1 MKRILTV
8 TTALF
13 LGAAAVLAQEKA
25 EYKAYLVSNAHFDSQ
40 WNWDVQR
47 SISEYIPK
55 TMDRNLFLLEKYP
68 DYIFNFEGGIKYSWM
83 KEYFPEKY
91 DLVKKY
97 IRQGRWHVTGS
108 TWDATDTNIPSP
120 ESFTR
125 NILYG
130 QHFYREE
137 FGVEGTDIFLP
148 DCFGFG
154 WTLPTIAAHSGLIGF
169 STQKLQWRNNP
180 FYGDSKIP
188 FEIGL
193 WQGVDGSRIMLVADA
208 HNYTTRWRYEDLSHS
223 RNLVRYAE
231 KSPIKSVYHYYGTGD
246 TGGSP
251 TIESVRAL
259 ERGLAGDGPVEII
272 SAESDRLYKDYLPYE
287 DHPELP
293 VWNGELL
300 MDVHGTGCYTSQ
312 AAMKL
317 YNRRNEQLADA
328 AERSAVAADWLG
340 TAAYPQDFLSEAWK
354 RFIWHQFH
362 DDLTGTSLPRAYEFS
377 WNDELISLKQFAG
390 VLTSSVGAVS
400 TELDTYVKGTPV
412 VIYNSIAA
420 PVTDMVEVSM
430 PYCGKKVSV
439 YGPDGKQVPCQV
451 LSSEPDG
458 MTVLLFQASAPA
470 AGYAVYDVRKGGRS
484 SWDLSVEVTANTIEN
499 SVYKV
504 TLDGNGDICSIVDK
518 RCGRELVE
526 KGKAVRLALF
536 TGNPSYNW
544 PAWEIMKTTVDS
556 EPVPVTDNVK
566 ITVAESGPVRGAL
579 RVERTHGDSRFVQY
593 ISLTEGGSADRIDIR
608 NEVDW
613 NSPDALLKA
622 EFPLSVSNPEA
633 VYDLG
638 VGSVARGNNVPTA
651 YEVYAQQ
658 WADLTDKDGS
668 YGVSVL
674 NDSKYGWDKPAD
686 NTIRL
691 TLLHTPSTKGGY
703 SYQSR
708 QDFGHHEF
716 TYSIVGHEGD
726 YRDGRTV
733 VKAELLNQPLKAFIV
748 PKHRGDLGRTFSF
761 AEVTGGSVAVRAL
774 KHAEDMDGYVVRLY
788 ETSGRGETA
797 GTVRFASD
805 ILEAKELNGNEDIKG
820 SADFKGKE
828 LTFNVGPFGM
838 KTFFVRLKDYGKE
851 VSTVKSVP
859 VELPFNAKAASYNA
873 FRSDA
878 NFDGKGNSYAAELLP
893 GTLAYRGVEF
903 TLPDGTVENA
913 VKCSNDTVSLPAGNY
928 NRLYILAAST
938 SRDMKCTFKVDG
950 TDYPA
955 VVPYYGGFVGQWG
968 HTGHTEGFLKSAVVA
983 YVGTHK
989 HSIIKNADLP
999 YEFTYM
1005 FCIGLDIPEGAQ
1017 TLVLPDNPQVAVF
1030 AASVA
1035 SDRNNLAVPAS
1046 DLLRVSLPEPEAGEA
1061 LGSMGNLLEGK
1072 PVIERTGQVN
1082 QSERAEAAIDGD
1094 IATKWCD
1101 ISDAKPKYITV
1112 DLQKDTRIKGWS
1124 VMHAGLESLDY
1135 IAEEYSLQ
1143 VRADGEADWKTVDTV
1158 YENTELETDRLL
1170 PEPVTARYVRLSLS
1184 KPDQSEGNTARVYEF
1199 VVY

>member
-1 MKRILTV
+1 MPRKRR
-8 TTALF
+8 
-13 LGAAAVLAQEKA
+13 

-154 WTLPTIAAHSGLIGF
+154 WTLPTIAA
-169 STQKLQWRNNP
+169 
-180 FYGDSKIP
+180 
-188 FEIGL
+188 
-193 WQGVDGSRIMLVADA
+193 
-208 HNYTTRWRYEDLSHS
+208 
-223 RNLVRYAE
+223 
-231 KSPIKSVYHYYGTGD
+231 
-246 TGGSP
+246 
-251 TIESVRAL
+251 
-259 ERGLAGDGPVEII
+259 
-272 SAESDRLYKDYLPYE
+272 
-287 DHPELP
+287 
-293 VWNGELL
+293 
-300 MDVHGTGCYTSQ
+300 
-312 AAMKL
+312 
-317 YNRRNEQLADA
+317 
-328 AERSAVAADWLG
+328 
-340 TAAYPQDFLSEAWK
+340 
-354 RFIWHQFH
+354 
-362 DDLTGTSLPRAYEFS
+362 
-377 WNDELISLKQFAG
+377 
-390 VLTSSVGAVS
+390 
-400 TELDTYVKGTPV
+400 
-412 VIYNSIAA
+412 
-420 PVTDMVEVSM
+420 PVTDMVEVSV

-484 SWDLSVEVTANTIEN
+484 SWDSSVEVTANTIEN

-544 PAWEIMKTTVDS
+544 PAWEIMKSTVDS
-556 EPVPVTDNVK
+556 APVSVTDGVR
-566 ITVAESGPVRGAL
+566 ISVAESGPVRGSL
-579 RVERTHGDSRFVQY
+579 RVERTYGDSRFVQY
-593 ISLTEGGSADRIDIR
+593 VTLSEGGESDRIDIR
-608 NEVDW
+608 SEIDW
-613 NSPDALLKA
+613 QTTDALLKA

-638 VGSVARGNNVPTA
+638 VGSTARGNNVLTA

-733 VKAELLNQPLKAFIV
+733 AKAELLNQPLKAFIV

-788 ETSGRGETA
+788 ETSGRGT
-797 GTVRFASD
+797 
-805 ILEAKELNGNEDIKG
+805 
-820 SADFKGKE
+820 
-828 LTFNVGPFGM
+828 
-838 KTFFVRLKDYGKE
+838 
-851 VSTVKSVP
+851 
-859 VELPFNAKAASYNA
+859 
-873 FRSDA
+873 
-878 NFDGKGNSYAAELLP
+878 
-893 GTLAYRGVEF
+893 
-903 TLPDGTVENA
+903 
-913 VKCSNDTVSLPAGNY
+913 DTCPAGQPSGS
-928 NRLYILAAST
+928 RLCCLCS
-938 SRDMKCTFKVDG
+938 
-950 TDYPA
+950 
-955 VVPYYGGFVGQWG
+955 
-968 HTGHTEGFLKSAVVA
+968 
-983 YVGTHK
+983 
-989 HSIIKNADLP
+989 
-999 YEFTYM
+999 
-1005 FCIGLDIPEGAQ
+1005 
-1017 TLVLPDNPQVAVF
+1017 
-1030 AASVA
+1030 
-1035 SDRNNLAVPAS
+1035 
-1046 DLLRVSLPEPEAGEA
+1046 LRQE
-1061 LGSMGNLLEGK
+1061 
-1072 PVIERTGQVN
+1072 
-1082 QSERAEAAIDGD
+1082 
-1094 IATKWCD
+1094 
-1101 ISDAKPKYITV
+1101 
-1112 DLQKDTRIKGWS
+1112 
-1124 VMHAGLESLDY
+1124 
-1135 IAEEYSLQ
+1135 
-1143 VRADGEADWKTVDTV
+1143 
-1158 YENTELETDRLL
+1158 
-1170 PEPVTARYVRLSLS
+1170 
-1184 KPDQSEGNTARVYEF
+1184 
-1199 VVY
+1199 